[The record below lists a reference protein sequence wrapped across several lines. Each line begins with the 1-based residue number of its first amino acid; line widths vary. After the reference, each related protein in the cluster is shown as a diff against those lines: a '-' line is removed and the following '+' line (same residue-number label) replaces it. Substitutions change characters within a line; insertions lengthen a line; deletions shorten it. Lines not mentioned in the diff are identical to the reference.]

1 MKEDENC
8 YLIIWKYQITK
19 QKSLYSYILNNLQIS
34 TPTFETIFSK
44 SETLISLNVSISTV
58 DRILSLEI
66 FVSLYYKSISKS

>member
-8 YLIIWKYQITK
+8 YLIICKYQITR

-34 TPTFETIFSK
+34 RPTFETIFSK

-66 FVSLYYKSISKS
+66 IVLLNHKSISTS